1 MAQKT
6 PPFGPKK
13 AYTKGAPKG
22 RPSKAP
28 GKVSGKNFHKAAGY
42 KAGFDEG
49 RPSHTGKSP
58 RPASGK
64 GTYKPVQP
72 RSYPSDSV
80 PPHRSEG
87 YAEASRD
94 TRPSF
99 RGAQLGTPKAGFGGS
114 RPPRRPSSR
123 GEGLWLYGLHPVRAA
138 LENQNRVLKRLVVTA
153 RAAEEIGPNLLGR
166 ISYEVVE
173 ADAVSRLLPPGSVH
187 QGAALSCAP
196 LPQLTLEGVLTESD
210 TRRIVLVLDQLTD
223 PHNVGAILRTAAAFG
238 VSAVVVQDR
247 NAPPES
253 GVLAKAAS
261 GALDIVPIV
270 TVVNLSRALEEL
282 GEMGFWRIAMA
293 GDGDAPLQ
301 EAASEKD
308 IALVM
313 GSEGSGIRRLVR
325 EHCDI
330 ASYVPIA
337 EAMESLNVSNAAAV
351 ALYELRR

>member
-13 AYTKGAPKG
+13 AYAKGAPKG
-22 RPSKAP
+22 R
-28 GKVSGKNFHKAAGY
+28 
-42 KAGFDEG
+42 
-49 RPSHTGKSP
+49 SP
-58 RPASGK
+58 RPTGNKTGFEGGKPPRSGK
-64 GTYKPVQP
+64 PSAAAAGKGGYKPAP
-72 RSYPSDSV
+72 RKPYKPDSAAAPYGESRPAFHPAPQAPAKPAFTSAK
-80 PPHRSEG
+80 PPHR
-87 YAEASRD
+87 
-94 TRPSF
+94 
-99 RGAQLGTPKAGFGGS
+99 GG
-114 RPPRRPSSR
+114 RND
-123 GEGLWLYGLHPVRAA
+123 GLWLYGLHPVRAA
-138 LENQNRVLKRLVVTA
+138 LENQDRQLKRLVLTA
-153 RAAEEIGPNLLGR
+153 RAAEEIGPKLLGR

-173 ADAVSRLLPPGSVH
+173 AEAVSHLLPPKSVH
-187 QGAALSCAP
+187 QGVALSCAP
-196 LPQLTLEGVLTESD
+196 LPPRTLSETIAESD
-210 TRRIVLVLDQLTD
+210 ARRIVLVLDQLTD

-238 VSAVVVQDR
+238 VTAVVVQDR

-293 GDGDAPLQ
+293 GDGDASLQ

-308 IALVM
+308 IALVL

-325 EHCDI
+325 EHCDTT
-330 ASYVPIA
+330 AYVPIA